1 MINTKALI
9 LLVDDNEDDRLLMLR
24 SLKKSDPGAEVVS
37 IASGGEALD
46 YLNDLDDSP
55 HPTVLLLDLNMP
67 KVDGFE
73 VLENIRANPETH
85 SLPVVIL
92 TTSNEEEDVRRAY
105 ELGANSFVR
114 KPVDSSEFADVVSQL
129 KSYWLKTNLPRKGG

>member
-46 YLNDLDDSP
+46 YLDGLDDSP
-55 HPTVLLLDLNMP
+55 NPTVLLLDLNMP

-73 VLENIRANPETH
+73 VLESIRANPETH

-92 TTSNEEEDVRRAY
+92 TTSNEEADVRRAY

-114 KPVDSSEFADVVSQL
+114 KPVDSAEFAEVFTQL
-129 KSYWLKTNLPRKGG
+129 KSYWLKTNMPRTA

>member
-1 MINTKALI
+1 M
-9 LLVDDNEDDRLLMLR
+9 LMLR

-46 YLNDLDDSP
+46 YLDHLGDSP
-55 HPTVLLLDLNMP
+55 TPTVLLLDLNMP
-67 KVDGFE
+67 KIDGFE
-73 VLENIRANPETH
+73 VLESIRSNPETH

-92 TTSNEEEDVRRAY
+92 TTSNEEADVRRAY

-114 KPVDSSEFADVVSQL
+114 KPVDSTEFAEVVTQL
-129 KSYWLKTNLPRKGG
+129 KSYWLKTNLPRTALPRTA

>member
-46 YLNDLDDSP
+46 YLGDLDDSP
-55 HPTVLLLDLNMP
+55 NPTVLLLDLNMP

-73 VLENIRANPETH
+73 VLENIRANPATH

-92 TTSNEEEDVRRAY
+92 TTSNEEADVRRAY

-114 KPVDSSEFADVVSQL
+114 KPVDSAEFAEVVTQL
-129 KSYWLKTNLPRKGG
+129 KSYWLKTNMPRTA